1 MEGVKFAATMGLG
14 ALQDRLESAQEAA
27 ARSVAQASEA
37 AQSVS
42 SAAAARALETAN
54 TAARQASSSVDSLRQ
69 LDVRDL
75 TAANAAAAASKLG
88 AGVSGGVTKL
98 GAGVTEGVG
107 ALGSTLGAAVGSA
120 VAGGSPSA
128 ARRSDGGAPGAKT
141 SDGGSESG
149 GEDSAAS
156 NAGLL
161 GRFGFGGLSM
171 RASEK
176 QPLVKGDEEMG
187 GGGVRSPGGAASFG
201 TLGSGLYS
209 IGSSAYSSS
218 MDTLGLG
225 PKKEAEGVMRV
236 CACCPALSYKQR
248 MTGFL
253 LCFLFGM
260 IVSFSALGSI
270 GGLLLGNPRPFAVK
284 YTIGNLLSLGSS
296 SFLVGPAKQCRD
308 MLAPERFLASA
319 IYFATLFGTLFS
331 AFWLKIQVVTFAF
344 VLVQFA
350 ALTWYMLSYVPYGQA
365 CLKRTVKKVI
375 S

>member
-225 PKKEAEGVMRV
+225 PKKEPEGVMRV

-331 AFWLKIQVVTFAF
+331 AFWLKVQIVTFAF

>member
-14 ALQDRLESAQEAA
+14 ALQDRLESAQEGGAA
-27 ARSVAQASEA
+27 VAQAGGGAER
-37 AQSVS
+37 VIGGRG
-42 SAAAARALETAN
+42 ARARDGEHGG
-54 TAARQASSSVDSLRQ
+54 AAGVVERRL
-69 LDVRDL
+69 
-75 TAANAAAAASKLG
+75 AAPARRARPDGGERGGRRGKLG

-225 PKKEAEGVMRV
+225 PKKEPEGVMRV

-308 MLAPERFLASA
+308 MLAPERFLAST

-331 AFWLKIQVVTFAF
+331 AFWLKIQIVTFAF